1 MSMFIAQTINK
12 ADPTTDIELM
22 VYSLQNRLNQFF
34 AITIA
39 LVISA
44 WTGQWLGI
52 VSAYLLLMLI
62 RGRSGGRHLPS
73 LTWCSL
79 VSGIFMGLVPLINYN
94 EKVIIVM
101 TVVSVITFLLYA
113 PNYFHERNDDGSDLK
128 NKVIVTG
135 IAASN
140 LFIESSLMATI
151 LVVQAITIIPW
162 SRR

>member
-1 MSMFIAQTINK
+1 MSVIIAQTINK
-12 ADPTTDIELM
+12 ADPSTDIELM

-34 AITIA
+34 AIIIA
-39 LVISA
+39 MIICIWSN
-44 WTGQWLGI
+44 QWLGVVTSYI
-52 VSAYLLLMLI
+52 LLMLI

-79 VSGIFMGLVPLINYN
+79 VSGTFMGLVPLITYSDTM
-94 EKVIIVM
+94 IIVM
-101 TVVSVITFLLYA
+101 TIVSVTIFALYA

-128 NKVIVTG
+128 NKIIVTG

-140 LFIESSLMATI
+140 FFIESSLMATI
-151 LVVQAITIIPW
+151 LIVQALTIVPW